1 MDWQKLL
8 MLILSKLNFCTYYQ
22 IDKKSPKNDQINQI
36 YSQLIV
42 KLLEYKSWQHPIQV
56 PYHDARITS
65 STPAGPHA
73 LHVSKDKVL
82 HYMAPPNQVFYWPRY
97 PIACH
102 RTSVTAGTR
111 VGPGIFRNGKIN
123 IKIWHKSQNEL
134 PSNQICTHA
143 FLSILNWK
151 FWGSILEGEGRL
163 LRLINSPNW

>member
-1 MDWQKLL
+1 

-82 HYMAPPNQVFYWPRY
+82 HYMAPPNQVFLLT
-97 PIACH
+97 PISH
-102 RTSVTAGTR
+102 R
-111 VGPGIFRNGKIN
+111 
-123 IKIWHKSQNEL
+123 L
-134 PSNQICTHA
+134 PSHLCHSWNQ
-143 FLSILNWK
+143 S
-151 FWGSILEGEGRL
+151 GSRDFSERKNKHE
-163 LRLINSPNW
+163 NMA

>member
-1 MDWQKLL
+1 

-82 HYMAPPNQVFYWPRY
+82 HYMAPPNQVFFIDPDI
-97 PIACH
+97 PSLAIA
-102 RTSVTAGTR
+102 
-111 VGPGIFRNGKIN
+111 PL
-123 IKIWHKSQNEL
+123 SQ
-134 PSNQICTHA
+134 
-143 FLSILNWK
+143 
-151 FWGSILEGEGRL
+151 LEPEWVLGFFGAEK
-163 LRLINSPNW
+163 